1 MLHLEGVPACSLP
14 LGVRESLS
22 LYKESMQ
29 LTPRPQTWFCGR
41 VEHALSAVAQLS
53 RFAGS

>member
-53 RFAGS
+53 RFAVS